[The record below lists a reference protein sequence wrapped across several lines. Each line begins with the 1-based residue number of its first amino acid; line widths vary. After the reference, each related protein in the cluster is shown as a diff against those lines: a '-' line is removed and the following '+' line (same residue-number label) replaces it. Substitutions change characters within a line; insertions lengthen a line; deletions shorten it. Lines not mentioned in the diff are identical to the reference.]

1 MSCQTTLHNNDDNSH
16 NTIIIYES
24 NRPGVYTV
32 TKSAFN
38 CCTHFVMNYKLPV
51 LNYKLLK
58 GHSAECI
65 PPPKTKKAIRIP
77 GL

>member
-24 NRPGVYTV
+24 NRPRVYTV
-32 TKSAFN
+32 TKSAVN
-38 CCTHFVMNYKLPV
+38 CYTHFVMNYKLPV
-51 LNYKLLK
+51 LNYKLLQ